1 MYRQGRGLSGLV
13 CFEDVDCWYIYAY
26 PFTGGLPNIL
36 TILVWLIAMAT
47 CPPSPHLSPKICGVS
62 CVCAGAD
69 PSEPEA

>member
-36 TILVWLIAMAT
+36 TGTGCCGLVAVVAT
-47 CPPSPHLSPKICGVS
+47 GPPSPFTKRM
-62 CVCAGAD
+62 
-69 PSEPEA
+69 